1 MMRNPNRHACRGWR
15 DVTRGERESRVS
27 NAADLTAIA
36 DRLAIIDLVNR
47 HVDDI
52 DAKRWD
58 NVGDFFSEDAVA
70 QWTPEKSMQGPAGIV
85 GAMRQMLDT
94 DEVVTYH
101 DVGNF
106 SPVISGNTA
115 EADIRIRAMHNGAG
129 PRAGRFYES
138 LGIQKT
144 RFARTADGWR
154 CNYYEWQ
161 IVVKLGSM
169 DVFASEVAS
178 PA

>member
-1 MMRNPNRHACRGWR
+1 
-15 DVTRGERESRVS
+15 VS
-27 NAADLTAIA
+27 NAADLTAIS

-47 HVDDI
+47 HVNDI

-58 NVGDFFSEDAVA
+58 RVGDFFSEDAFA
-70 QWTPEKSMQGPAGIV
+70 RWTPEKSMQGAGGIV

-106 SPVISGNTA
+106 SPVISGDSA
-115 EADIRIRAMHNGAG
+115 EADIRIRAMHHGEG
-129 PRAGRFYES
+129 RRAGRFYES

-144 RFARTADGWR
+144 RFARTPDGWR

-169 DVFASEVAS
+169 DVFASEVSSSA
-178 PA
+178 